1 MMRAVAQQ
9 AEFIEEY
16 LDGIFGADLHTKRV
30 ASLACGVLGVMTSA
44 SLAVSIIGQALAQA
58 RGKSAKH
65 AIKQVDRLLSNR
77 GVDVWT
83 MFPLWI
89 KEIIGERNSVVIAM
103 DWTDFDADDQTTLV
117 FSLISNHGRATPLLW
132 FSVFKA
138 ELEGKRNDIE
148 DMCLVRLQLA
158 LPDDVKATILADRGF
173 GDAKLLGFLE
183 KLGFAYVVRFRG
195 NVFVTAADGETR
207 RAKDFVGAGGRARKL
222 VRAKV
227 SKRGQQEVGAV
238 VCVKAKGMKEAW
250 HLAAS
255 NAEATSRA
263 IINLYSRRWTIEPG
277 FRDTKD
283 LRFGMGLGSVRVGD
297 PYRRDRLLFLN
308 AIAIVLLTLLGAAGE
323 ALGMDRLL
331 KSNTVKRRAHSLFRQ
346 GCLYYDAIPNMPER
360 TLPPLVE
367 RFQNLIAENKA
378 IGSIFRIV

>member
-1 MMRAVAQQ
+1 MRAVAQQ
-9 AEFIEEY
+9 IEFIEEY
-16 LDGIFGADLHTKRV
+16 LRGVFGMDLHAKRV

-44 SLAVSIIGQALAQA
+44 SLAVSVIGQALAQA
-58 RGKSAKH
+58 RGKAAKH
-65 AIKQVDRLLSNR
+65 AIKQVDRLLSNQ
-77 GVDVWT
+77 GIDVWT
-83 MFPLWI
+83 IFPLWI
-89 KEIIGERNSVVIAM
+89 KELVGERRALVIAM

-148 DMCLVRLQLA
+148 DMCLVRLKEA
-158 LPDDVKATILADRGF
+158 LPGDVKATILADRGF
-173 GDAKLLGFLE
+173 GDAKLFGFLG
-183 KLGFAYVVRFRG
+183 KLGFEYVVRFRG
-195 NVFVTAADGETR
+195 DVYVTAADGETR
-207 RAKDFVGAGGRARKL
+207 RAEDFIGVNGRARKL

-227 SKRGQQEVGAV
+227 SKGTQQEVGAV

-255 NAEATSRA
+255 DAEATSRA

-283 LRFGMGLGSVRVGD
+283 LRFGMGLGAVRIGD
-297 PYRRDRLLFLN
+297 PYRRDRMLLLN
-308 AIAIVLLTLLGAAGE
+308 AVAIVLLTLLGAAGE

-331 KSNTVKRRAHSLFRQ
+331 KSNTVKRRVHSLFRQ
-346 GCLYYDAIPNMPER
+346 GCLYYDAIPNMPET
-360 TLPPLVE
+360 TLHALMD
-367 RFQNLIAENKA
+367 RFQNFIAENKVTDA
-378 IGSIFRIV
+378 IFRVV

>member
-1 MMRAVAQQ
+1 MRAVAQRL
-9 AEFIEEY
+9 EFIEKY
-16 LDGIFGADLHTKRV
+16 LDGVFAGDLHAKRV

-58 RGKSAKH
+58 RGKAAKH
-65 AIKQVDRLLSNR
+65 AIKQVDRLLSNQ
-77 GVDVWT
+77 GIDVWA

-89 KEIIGERNSVVIAM
+89 KDMIGKRTSLVIAM

-148 DMCLVRLQLA
+148 DMCLVRLKEA
-158 LPDDVKATILADRGF
+158 LGDGVKATILADRGF
-173 GDAKLLGFLE
+173 GDAKLFGFLG
-183 KLGFAYVVRFRG
+183 KLGFEYVVRFRG
-195 NVFVTAADGETR
+195 GTFVTAADGETR
-207 RAKDFVGAGGRARKL
+207 RAEDFVGVNGRARKL

-227 SKRGQQEVGAV
+227 SKKAQQEVGAI

-283 LRFGMGLGSVRVGD
+283 LRFGMGLSAVRIGD
-297 PYRRDRLLFLN
+297 PYRRDRMLLLN
-308 AIAIVLLTLLGAAGE
+308 AVAIVLLTLLGAAGE

-331 KSNTVKRRAHSLFRQ
+331 KSNTVKRRVHSLFRQ
-346 GCLYYDAIPNMPER
+346 GCLYYDAIPNMPETTLR
-360 TLPPLVE
+360 TLMD
-367 RFQNLIAENKA
+367 RFQNFIAENKITDA
-378 IGSIFRIV
+378 IFRVV

>member
-1 MMRAVAQQ
+1 MRAVAQRL
-9 AEFIEEY
+9 EFVENYI
-16 LDGIFGADLHTKRV
+16 DSIFGADLHAKRV
-30 ASLACGVLGVMTSA
+30 ASLACGVLGVMPSA
-44 SLAVSIIGQALAQA
+44 SLAVSIIGQSLAQA

-65 AIKQVDRLLSNR
+65 AIKQVDRLLSNQ
-77 GVDVWT
+77 GVEVWA

-89 KEIIGERNSVVIAM
+89 KEMIGERRKLVIAM

-148 DMCLVRLQLA
+148 DMCLARLKEA

-173 GDAKLLGFLE
+173 GDAKLFGFLE
-183 KLGFAYVVRFRG
+183 ELGFEYVVRFRA

-207 RAKDFVGAGGRARKL
+207 RAADFVGVNGRARKL
-222 VRAKV
+222 VRARV
-227 SKRGQQEVGAV
+227 GKRAQQEVGAV
-238 VCVKAKGMKEAW
+238 VCVKAKNMKEAW

-255 NAEATSRA
+255 DAEATARA
-263 IINLYSRRWTIEPG
+263 IINLYARRWTIEPG

-283 LRFGMGLGSVRVGD
+283 LRFGMGLSAVRIGD
-297 PYRRDRLLFLN
+297 PYRRDRMLLLN
-308 AIAIVLLTLLGAAGE
+308 AVAIVLLTLLGAAGE

-331 KSNTVKRRAHSLFRQ
+331 KSNTVKRRVHSLFRQ
-346 GCLYYDAIPNMPER
+346 GCPYYDAIPNMPEL
-360 TLPPLVE
+360 TLRPLMG
-367 RFQNLIAENKA
+367 RFQNFIAENKVTDA
-378 IGSIFRIV
+378 IFRVV